1 MDEDVLRKPIIDE
14 SAVEEIFDISEI
26 GEDLEKLLDTIANRF
41 NEIDIKYQA
50 LLKTR
55 KHHLN
60 GY

>member
-1 MDEDVLRKPIIDE
+1 MDEKLNQPIIDE

-26 GEDLEKLLDTIANRF
+26 GEDLEKILDTITNQF
-41 NEIDIKYQA
+41 NQVDIKYQA

-60 GY
+60 G

>member
-26 GEDLEKLLDTIANRF
+26 GEDIEKMLEAITNQF
-41 NEIDIKYQA
+41 NQVDIKYQA

>member
-1 MDEDVLRKPIIDE
+1 MDEKLNQPIIDE